1 MAQLFIV
8 STRVTESRS
17 ESWSAAGP
25 ALQQLAALERAKD
38 SIQET
43 CRRLSTAMDC
53 AAKLYAKIEA
63 GTDRF
68 VAAWN
73 AAHPTQTIQRCRSA
87 RTDSS
92 CLRYTT
98 NATAVCDACRS
109 K

>member
-1 MAQLFIV
+1 MLLTGETRKRRKTMAQLFIV

-38 SIQET
+38 SLQET

-63 GTDRF
+63 GTDVF
-68 VAAWN
+68 AAAWDD
-73 AAHPTQTIQRCRSA
+73 AHPTQSLVEEPISL
-87 RTDSS
+87 SMG
-92 CLRYTT
+92 
-98 NATAVCDACRS
+98 
-109 K
+109 